1 MAYLCKEK
9 IPFVLR
15 LRENQHVVRDGY
27 ATWTINQIAKGLGK
41 GDKMILKGWCKLGQ
55 HTDEYS
61 PAVRLVVMRLHSG
74 ELLTLACS
82 SKPKHALA
90 AFNLEDTHI
99 TNDQKLSTLLAV
111 LALAVTLCVK
121 TGVASARIRPV
132 PVKKHGR
139 KACSIFAIGLG
150 ALRKIAAAA
159 EPDQVIAFLQ
169 HLLSPK
175 LPVNQL
181 KALPF

>member
-1 MAYLCKEK
+1 
-9 IPFVLR
+9 
-15 LRENQHVVRDGY
+15 
-27 ATWTINQIAKGLGK
+27 
-41 GDKMILKGWCKLGQ
+41 
-55 HTDEYS
+55 
-61 PAVRLVVMRLHSG
+61 
-74 ELLTLACS
+74 
-82 SKPKHALA
+82 
-90 AFNLEDTHI
+90 
-99 TNDQKLSTLLAV
+99 LSTLLAV